1 MMVIPET
8 RRPHLIIYLHFH
20 FTSIFRHLK
29 MVIYNRKNEIEL
41 NKLFHI
47 KYQNKIGTSL
57 SFILL
62 LYRWQ
67 DCYRTLLYELH
78 DRCIVSPSL
87 SWWGPRC
94 SFTLGGGGVFAVCV
108 FFFYIWFVSALCLI
122 SNVACVSR
130 FSIRDC
136 PIIFLCRFNWIKSRK
151 FPQKLNSFNSRSTHP
166 N

>member
-1 MMVIPET
+1 MMMVIPET

-62 LYRWQ
+62 LYRRQ
-67 DCYRTLLYELH
+67 DCYALYFMSYTTGALFH
-78 DRCIVSPSL
+78 
-87 SWWGPRC
+87 PR
-94 SFTLGGGGVFAVCV
+94 FLGGVRVAHLLWGEGVSSLCVC
-108 FFFYIWFVSALCLI
+108 FFYLICLRSVSYIKCCLCL
-122 SNVACVSR
+122 
-130 FSIRDC
+130 
-136 PIIFLCRFNWIKSRK
+136 
-151 FPQKLNSFNSRSTHP
+151 
-166 N
+166 

>member
-1 MMVIPET
+1 MMMVIPET
-8 RRPHLIIYLHFH
+8 CRPHLIIYLHFH

-62 LYRWQ
+62 LYRRQ

-94 SFTLGGGGVFAVCV
+94 SFTLGGGGVFVVCV
-108 FFFYIWFVSALCLI
+108 FFLFDLSPLCVLYQMLLVSLDSPFVIVPSFFSVVLI
-122 SNVACVSR
+122 ESNPGS
-130 FSIRDC
+130 
-136 PIIFLCRFNWIKSRK
+136 
-151 FPQKLNSFNSRSTHP
+151 FPKN
-166 N
+166 